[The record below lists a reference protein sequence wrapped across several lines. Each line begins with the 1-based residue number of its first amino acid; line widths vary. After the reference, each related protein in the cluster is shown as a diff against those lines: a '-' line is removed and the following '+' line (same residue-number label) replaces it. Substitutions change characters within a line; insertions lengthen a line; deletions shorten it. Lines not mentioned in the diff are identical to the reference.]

1 MQNLKPKISE
11 RQLKL
16 AVEDYLQYGMNQEKW
31 YFDRLNS
38 GSLLTQR
45 GQNTYRV
52 NLCREGTGDFMVIRK
67 WWPQGAPNK
76 WETRVLFLEL
86 KGEKGKTSP
95 AQNAFKILVES
106 QGASYVVIRSIDGLE
121 KALSL

>member
-1 MQNLKPKISE
+1 MRE
-11 RQLKL
+11 ADLKL

-52 NLCREGTGDFMVIRK
+52 NLCREGTGDFMVFKRGSVCGECGPEFCLI
-67 WWPQGAPNK
+67 
-76 WETRVLFLEL
+76 FLEL

-95 AQNAFKILVES
+95 AQNAFKILVEK
-106 QGASYVVIRSIDGLE
+106 QGASYFVIRSIEDLE
-121 KALSL
+121 KVLV